1 MDDGSSERAKAPAAD
16 GSEKVAKPVPPPVKP
31 RRPTPSPLA
40 VITATLGLFLVVL
53 TLLAI
58 QVRNGRDPALGPG
71 PVIQIVGK
79 PGAKGQVAQATSIVT
94 RSSPG
99 AAPAPTSTPTGAGAP
114 VPKR

>member
-1 MDDGSSERAKAPAAD
+1 MDDAPARRAD
-16 GSEKVAKPVPPPVKP
+16 APAGDPARDTAKPTPSRKP

-40 VITATLGLFLVVL
+40 VITVTLGLFLAVL

-71 PVIQIVGK
+71 PVVQIVGK
-79 PGAKGQVAQATSIVT
+79 PGPKGQAAQATAIVT

-99 AAPAPTSTPTGAGAP
+99 AAPTPSSTPSGAGAP
-114 VPKR
+114 TPKR

>member
-1 MDDGSSERAKAPAAD
+1 VDEGSRQRDNAPAAED
-16 GSEKVAKPVPPPVKP
+16 PQGTVKPTPPPKP
-31 RRPTPSPLA
+31 RRRTPSPLA

-53 TLLAI
+53 TMLAI

-71 PVIQIVGK
+71 PVVQIVGK

-99 AAPAPTSTPTGAGAP
+99 AAPAPTSAPAGAEAP
-114 VPKR
+114 APKR